1 MLKRTGFKRKPP
13 MHQPAVEREPR
24 PLAKL
29 TRPVSY
35 AGTTT
40 GPVAKTVA
48 KRNRTLLDMAQG
60 RPCLLCP
67 PGRCACT
74 PGSVVACHSNLSIHG
89 KAGARKADDC
99 YSVWG
104 GDFMHKWLDQGGA
117 TAAVKERVFMQ
128 GHLRQVLAWRQIATD
143 QSEPERFRKAAQW
156 ALDQLNATPVGVE
169 A

>member
-1 MLKRTGFKRKPP
+1 MLRRAYV
-13 MHQPAVEREPR
+13 PAPKLRDREPGSIAR
-24 PLAKL
+24 IDRA
-29 TRPVSY
+29 VSY
-35 AGTTT
+35 SGTTT
-40 GPVAKTVA
+40 PAPKTEP
-48 KRNRTLLDMAQG
+48 KRNRALLDMAQG

-67 PGRCACT
+67 SGQCQCT

-117 TAAVKERVFMQ
+117 TAAVKARVFMEA
-128 GHLRQVLAWRQIATD
+128 HLRQVLAWRHIAKD

-156 ALDQLNATPVGVE
+156 ALDQLNATPVGGTE
-169 A
+169 